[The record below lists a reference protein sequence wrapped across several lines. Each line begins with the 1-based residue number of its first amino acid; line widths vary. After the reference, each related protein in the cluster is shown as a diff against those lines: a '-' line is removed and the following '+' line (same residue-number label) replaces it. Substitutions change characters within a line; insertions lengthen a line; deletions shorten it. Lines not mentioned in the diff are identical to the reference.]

1 MSDRRY
7 STSAWQRVRK
17 AVLARDGYICGIQGP
32 RCTYRATTVHHVIPS
47 SERPDLFFA
56 DANLVSACARCNYS
70 GGASIAS
77 GNRRRKIAE
86 LERIIRE
93 QQQQNDRLL
102 EKVLHYEN
110 GSPTTALAPNR
121 PNPQIY

>member
-17 AVLARDGYICGIQGP
+17 AVLARDGHVCRIQGP

-56 DANLVSACARCNYS
+56 DANLVSACARCNYG
-70 GGASIAS
+70 GGARIAS
-77 GNRRRKIAE
+77 GNRRRKVAE
-86 LERIIRE
+86 LERIIHE
-93 QQQQNDRLL
+93 QEQRIAHLVERLDY
-102 EKVLHYEN
+102 YEN
-110 GSPTTALAPNR
+110 GSPVAALDANP
-121 PNPQIY
+121 PNPQIF